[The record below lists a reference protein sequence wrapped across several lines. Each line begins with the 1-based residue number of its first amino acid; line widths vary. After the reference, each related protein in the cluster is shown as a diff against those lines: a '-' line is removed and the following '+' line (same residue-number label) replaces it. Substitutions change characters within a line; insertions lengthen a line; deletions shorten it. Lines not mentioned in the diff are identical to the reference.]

1 MHGRRQWECWIYLEG
16 ERRHLMGLRWTSVI
30 WSVKW
35 VFYYSVLLNQ
45 VNLSIDIGES
55 WQCNVIKVV
64 PSTEINFWYFIVSSK
79 PIFIFY
85 NTNQLDLGF
94 TKFWRFHFLLNPV
107 HVVWNTGKYRKYPSF
122 CTTTNSNQSVLR
134 PSLDSQR
141 TSRVALRKQK
151 SHWSDLKRYCALI
164 GWIYMINSVFFLTTI
179 CCEESC
185 RDIPGISRDLEIYTQ
200 KDVGRFAVFCFSP
213 TWTEKDLPD

>member
-1 MHGRRQWECWIYLEG
+1 
-16 ERRHLMGLRWTSVI
+16 MGLRWTSVI

-45 VNLSIDIGES
+45 VNLSIDIGEW

-107 HVVWNTGKYRKYPSF
+107 HVVWNTGKYRKFPCF
-122 CTTTNSNQSVLR
+122 PITGNSNKSVLR
-134 PSLDSQR
+134 PSLESQR

-151 SHWSDLKRYCALI
+151 LSDRRSLCSEFI
-164 GWIYMINSVFFLTTI
+164 
-179 CCEESC
+179 
-185 RDIPGISRDLEIYTQ
+185 
-200 KDVGRFAVFCFSP
+200 
-213 TWTEKDLPD
+213 LPDQFRILHHRYMLRGILQGFQQRSWDLHSEGRWIIRRFLCFPNLNRESPDFQFSSA